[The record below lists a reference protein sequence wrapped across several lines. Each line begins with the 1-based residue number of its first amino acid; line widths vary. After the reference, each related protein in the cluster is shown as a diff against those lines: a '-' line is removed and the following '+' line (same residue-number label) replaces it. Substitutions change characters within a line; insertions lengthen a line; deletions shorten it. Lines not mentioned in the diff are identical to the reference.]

1 MVSAPKLGET
11 LRVGKAMKKGFTL
24 IEMMIVVAI
33 LVVLMT
39 ITFRLSKLGSNADR
53 RTRTVTRMQKLENCL
68 SGYHAAFG
76 SYPPVKLHGSRD
88 IYNQVDRHGI
98 QNDERNENLWNW
110 NKIGEQAEWNAWNQ
124 VNAACKSQPVDCRFP
139 YPEGYSKKID
149 IMDSGMILQYGAA
162 RSWRQASTTAFRATR
177 TVTRSTRAKSTGVT
191 CSCSSSV

>member
-1 MVSAPKLGET
+1 
-11 LRVGKAMKKGFTL
+11 MKKGFTL

-149 IMDSGMILQYGAA
+149 IISEEMQ
-162 RSWRQASTTAFRATR
+162 RRAN
-177 TVTRSTRAKSTGVT
+177 
-191 CSCSSSV
+191 